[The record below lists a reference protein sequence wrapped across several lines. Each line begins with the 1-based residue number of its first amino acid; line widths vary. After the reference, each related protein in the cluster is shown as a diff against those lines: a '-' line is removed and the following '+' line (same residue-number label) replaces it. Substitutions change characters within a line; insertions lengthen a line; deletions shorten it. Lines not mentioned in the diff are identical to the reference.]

1 MQYSVSLL
9 HEALTVAAWIMML
22 LLGYRE
28 MKKYDK
34 LYEEP
39 NDEEEEAEEREYF
52 FYKPRSFWYRML
64 IITILFVTFGC
75 VGGDFLHN
83 QVIYD
88 MNVRSDHPIHFEN
101 IYVLL
106 IKGLPTNYYLWRFCV
121 WGTAAF
127 LLFKILDEIKSDLDF
142 SFFVFTLMLM
152 NHFPNLR
159 QTLGFMMMFYGYVL
173 MFRSAEDTMPQKLV
187 VGIILLIFS
196 TFFHS
201 TILVFIILSLLLFIP
216 GTKSLPIVIV
226 SLIAFPFLYDI
237 TKELSTQFVGLV
249 SSNDMMQ
256 EKATKYI
263 ESSFR
268 VELNIRGFLKL
279 FINRLPVLMLF
290 FYGIKKV
297 LIEKVEVSYMEKH
310 LLMLTYMLIYIS
322 CLFFNNNVSAYL
334 SQRFWDAACYP
345 LTIFAMVFLR
355 NYSGNLY
362 VKVTM
367 YAFLI
372 SNIFNMAYSLYTID
386 NFNANAN
393 SF

>member
-1 MQYSVSLL
+1 VI
-9 HEALTVAAWIMML
+9 AWVAIL

-34 LYEEP
+34 LYDEQDCEE
-39 NDEEEEAEEREYF
+39 DEADYF
-52 FYKPRSFWYRML
+52 FYKPTSFWYRML
-64 IITILFVTFGC
+64 FITMLFCTFGC

-88 MNVRSDHPIHFEN
+88 MNVQSDHPIHFEN
-101 IYVLL
+101 VYVLL

-121 WGTAAF
+121 WGLATF
-127 LLFKILDEIKSDLDF
+127 FLFKILDEIKSDLDF
-142 SFFVFTLMLM
+142 SFFIFTLMLL

-159 QTLGFMMMFYGYVL
+159 QTLGFMMMFYSYVL
-173 MFRSAEDTMPQKLV
+173 LFNSAEDTMPQKLIM
-187 VGIILLIFS
+187 GIILLIFS

-201 TILVFIILSLLLFIP
+201 TIFVFILLSLLLFIP
-216 GTKSLPIVIV
+216 GTKSLAMVVV

-237 TKELSTQFVGLV
+237 TKELSTQFVGMV

-256 EKATKYI
+256 EKATNYI

-268 VELNIRGFLKL
+268 VDLNIRGFIKL
-279 FINRLPVLMLF
+279 FINRLPVLMIF
-290 FYGIKKV
+290 FFGLKKV
-297 LIEKVEVSYMEKH
+297 LIDRVEASYMEKH
-310 LLMLTYMLIYIS
+310 LLMLSYLLFYIS

-362 VKVTM
+362 VKIAL
-367 YAFLI
+367 YAFLV

>member
-1 MQYSVSLL
+1 M
-9 HEALTVAAWIMML
+9 
-22 LLGYRE
+22 
-28 MKKYDK
+28 
-34 LYEEP
+34 
-39 NDEEEEAEEREYF
+39 
-52 FYKPRSFWYRML
+52 
-64 IITILFVTFGC
+64 
-75 VGGDFLHN
+75 
-83 QVIYD
+83 
-88 MNVRSDHPIHFEN
+88 
-101 IYVLL
+101 LL
-106 IKGLPTNYYLWRFCV
+106 IKGLPTNYYVWRFCV
-121 WGTAAF
+121 WGLAAF

-173 MFRSAEDTMPQKLV
+173 LFRSAEDGLPQKLFTGV
-187 VGIILLIFS
+187 ILLIIS

-201 TILVFIILSLLLFIP
+201 TIFVFIVLSLLLFIP
-216 GTKSLPIVIV
+216 GTKTLAMIIV

-237 TKELSTQFVGLV
+237 TKELSTQFVGMV
-249 SSNDMMQ
+249 SNNDMIQ

-268 VELNIRGFLKL
+268 VELNIRGFLKVI
-279 FINRLPVLMLF
+279 INRLPVLMLF
-290 FYGIKKV
+290 FFGIKKI

-310 LLMLTYMLIYIS
+310 LLMLTYLLIYIS

-345 LTIFAMVFLR
+345 LTIFAMIFLR
-355 NYSGNLY
+355 SYSGSLY
-362 VKVTM
+362 VKITM
-367 YAFLI
+367 YAFLT

-393 SF
+393 AF

>member
-1 MQYSVSLL
+1 MQYSVSLT
-9 HEALTVAAWIMML
+9 HEVLTVIAWIVML

-28 MKKYDK
+28 MLKYDK
-34 LYEEP
+34 LYEEF
-39 NDEEEEAEEREYF
+39 DYEGEETYF

-64 IITILFVTFGC
+64 IITMLFCTFGC

-88 MNVRSDHPIHFEN
+88 LNVQSDHPIHFESV
-101 IYVLL
+101 YVLL

-121 WGTAAF
+121 WGLAAF

-152 NHFPNLR
+152 NYFPNLR

-173 MFRSAEDTMPQKLV
+173 LFRSAEDAMPQKLV
-187 VGIILLIFS
+187 MGIILLIIS

-201 TILVFIILSLLLFIP
+201 TIFVFIVLSLLLFIP
-216 GTKSLPIVIV
+216 GTKSLAMIIV
-226 SLIAFPFLYDI
+226 SILLFPYLYDI
-237 TKELSTQFVGLV
+237 TKELSTQFIGLV
-249 SSNDMMQ
+249 SNNDAMQ

-268 VELNIRGFLKL
+268 VELNIRGFLK
-279 FINRLPVLMLF
+279 IIVNRLPVLMLF
-290 FYGIKKV
+290 FYGVKKI
-297 LIEKVEVSYMEKH
+297 LIEKVEASYMEKH
-310 LLMLTYMLIYIS
+310 LLMLTYLLFYIS

-345 LTIFAMVFLR
+345 LTIFAMIFLR
-355 NYSGNLY
+355 NYSGSLY
-362 VKVTM
+362 VKITL
-367 YAFLI
+367 YAFLV

>member
-9 HEALTVAAWIMML
+9 HEALTVAAWIIML

-34 LYEEP
+34 LYEEY
-39 NDEEEEAEEREYF
+39 DYEGEESYV
-52 FYKPRSFWYRML
+52 FYKPCSFWYRML
-64 IITILFVTFGC
+64 IFTMLFCTFGC

-88 MNVRSDHPIHFEN
+88 LNVQSDHSIHFEN
-101 IYVLL
+101 VYVLL

-152 NHFPNLR
+152 NQFPNLR

-187 VGIILLIFS
+187 MGIILLVFS

-201 TILVFIILSLLLFIP
+201 TILIFILLSLLLFIP
-216 GTKSLPIVIV
+216 GTKSLPMIIV

-237 TKELSTQFVGLV
+237 TKELSAQFIGLV

-263 ESSFR
+263 ESSYR
-268 VELNIRGFLKL
+268 VEINIRGFLKL
-279 FINRLPVLMLF
+279 FVNRIPVLMLF

-297 LIEKVEVSYMEKH
+297 LVDKVEVSYMEKH

-334 SQRFWDAACYP
+334 SQRFWDAACFP

-362 VKVTM
+362 VKVAM

-386 NFNANAN
+386 SFNANAN
-393 SF
+393 DF

>member
-9 HEALTVAAWIMML
+9 HEILTVTAWVAML

-28 MKKYDK
+28 MKKYDR
-34 LYEEP
+34 LYDGYDCEG
-39 NDEEEEAEEREYF
+39 EEEYI
-52 FYKPRSFWYRML
+52 FYKPRSFWYKML
-64 IITILFVTFGC
+64 VVTILFVTFGC

-83 QVIYD
+83 WVIYD
-88 MNVRSDHPIHFEN
+88 MNVQSDRPIHFEDV
-101 IYVLL
+101 YVLL
-106 IKGLPTNYYLWRFCV
+106 IKGLPTNYYVWRFCV
-121 WGTAAF
+121 WGLAAF

-173 MFRSAEDTMPQKLV
+173 LFRSAEDGLPQKLFTGV
-187 VGIILLIFS
+187 ILLIIS

-201 TILVFIILSLLLFIP
+201 TIFVFIVLSLLLFIP
-216 GTKSLPIVIV
+216 GTKTLAMIIV

-237 TKELSTQFVGLV
+237 TKELSTQFVGMV
-249 SSNDMMQ
+249 SNNDMIQ

-268 VELNIRGFLKL
+268 VELNIRGFLKVI
-279 FINRLPVLMLF
+279 INRLPVLMLF
-290 FYGIKKV
+290 FFGIKKI

-310 LLMLTYMLIYIS
+310 LLMLTYLLIYIS

-345 LTIFAMVFLR
+345 LTIFAMIFLR
-355 NYSGNLY
+355 SYSGSLY
-362 VKVTM
+362 VKITM
-367 YAFLI
+367 YAFLT

-393 SF
+393 AF

>member
-1 MQYSVSLL
+1 MQYSVSLI
-9 HEALTVAAWIMML
+9 HEALTVIAWIVML

-34 LYEEP
+34 LYEES
-39 NDEEEEAEEREYF
+39 DYEMEEEREYF

-64 IITILFVTFGC
+64 ILTILFVTFGC

-88 MNVRSDHPIHFEN
+88 MNLHSDHPIHFEDV
-101 IYVLL
+101 YVLL
-106 IKGLPTNYYLWRFCV
+106 IKGLPSNYYVWRFCV
-121 WGTAAF
+121 WGMAAY

-142 SFFVFTLMLM
+142 SFFVFTLMLL

-173 MFRSAEDTMPQKLV
+173 TFRSAEDAMPQKLIM
-187 VGIILLIFS
+187 GIILLILS

-216 GTKSLPIVIV
+216 GTKSLVMVIA
-226 SLIAFPFLYDI
+226 SLIAFPLLYDI
-237 TKELSTQFVGLV
+237 TKELSTQFIGLV

-263 ESSFR
+263 ESSYR

-279 FINRLPVLMLF
+279 FVNRLPVLMLF
-290 FYGIKKV
+290 FFGIKKI
-297 LIEKVEVSYMEKH
+297 LIEKVEVSRMEKH
-310 LLMLTYMLIYIS
+310 LLMLTYLLIYIS
-322 CLFFNNNVSAYL
+322 CLFFGNNVSAYL

-355 NYSGNLY
+355 NYSGSLY

-372 SNIFNMAYSLYTID
+372 SNLFNMAYSLYTID

>member
-1 MQYSVSLL
+1 MQYSVSLI
-9 HEALTVAAWIMML
+9 HEALTVIAWIVML

-28 MKKYDK
+28 MKKYEK
-34 LYEEP
+34 LYEEADY
-39 NDEEEEAEEREYF
+39 DEEEEREYF

-64 IITILFVTFGC
+64 ILTILFVTFGC

-88 MNVRSDHPIHFEN
+88 MNLQSDHPIHFEDV
-101 IYVLL
+101 YVLL
-106 IKGLPTNYYLWRFCV
+106 IKGLPPNYYVWRFCV
-121 WGTAAF
+121 WGMAAY

-142 SFFVFTLMLM
+142 SFFVFTLMLL

-173 MFRSAEDTMPQKLV
+173 MFRSAEDAMPQKLFM
-187 VGIILLIFS
+187 GIILLILS

-216 GTKSLPIVIV
+216 GTKSLVVVIA

-237 TKELSTQFVGLV
+237 TKELTTQFIGLV

-263 ESSFR
+263 ESSYR

-290 FYGIKKV
+290 FFGIKKI

-310 LLMLTYMLIYIS
+310 LLMLTYTLIYVS
-322 CLFFNNNVSAYL
+322 CLFFGNNVSAYL

-355 NYSGNLY
+355 NYSGSLY
-362 VKVTM
+362 VKVVM

-372 SNIFNMAYSLYTID
+372 SNLFNMAYSLYTID

>member
-9 HEALTVAAWIMML
+9 HEILTVIAWVIML

-28 MKKYDK
+28 MRKYDK
-34 LYEEP
+34 LYEEY
-39 NDEEEEAEEREYF
+39 NNESEEEYF

-64 IITILFVTFGC
+64 VFTILFVSFGC

-88 MNVRSDHPIHFEN
+88 MNVASDHPIHFEN
-101 IYVLL
+101 IYVIL
-106 IKGLPTNYYLWRFCV
+106 IKGLPTNYYVWRFCV
-121 WGTAAF
+121 WGLAAF

-142 SFFVFTLMLM
+142 SFFVFTLMLL
-152 NHFPNLR
+152 NYFPNLR

-173 MFRSAEDTMPQKLV
+173 AFRGVEDAMPQKLAI
-187 VGIILLIFS
+187 GILLLAFS
-196 TFFHS
+196 VFFHS
-201 TILVFIILSLLLFIP
+201 TIYVFILLSLLLFIP
-216 GTKSLPIVIV
+216 GTRSLATIII
-226 SLIAFPFLYDI
+226 SILLFPYLYDI
-237 TKELSTQFVGLV
+237 TKELSTQFINTV
-249 SSNDMMQ
+249 SHNDIMQ

-268 VELNIRGFLKL
+268 VELNIRGFLKI
-279 FINRLPVLMLF
+279 FVNRLPVLMLF
-290 FYGIKKV
+290 FYGIKKIF
-297 LIEKVEVSYMEKH
+297 IEKVEASYMEKH

-334 SQRFWDAACYP
+334 SQRFWDASCYP
-345 LTIFAMVFLR
+345 LTIFAMIFLR
-355 NYSGNLY
+355 NYSGSLY
-362 VKVTM
+362 VKITL
-367 YAFLI
+367 YAFLA

>member
-9 HEALTVAAWIMML
+9 HEALTVAAWIIML

-34 LYEEP
+34 LYEEY
-39 NDEEEEAEEREYF
+39 DYEGEESYV

-64 IITILFVTFGC
+64 IFTMLFCTFGC

-83 QVIYD
+83 HVIYD
-88 MNVRSDHPIHFEN
+88 LNVQSDHSIHFEN
-101 IYVLL
+101 VYVLL

-152 NHFPNLR
+152 NQFPNLR

-173 MFRSAEDTMPQKLV
+173 MFRSAEDTMPQKLIM
-187 VGIILLIFS
+187 GIMLLVFS

-201 TILVFIILSLLLFIP
+201 TILVFILLSLLLFIP
-216 GTKSLPIVIV
+216 GTKSLPMIIV

-237 TKELSTQFVGLV
+237 TKELSAQFIGLV

-256 EKATKYI
+256 EKTTKYI
-263 ESSFR
+263 ESSYR
-268 VELNIRGFLKL
+268 VEINIRGFLKL
-279 FINRLPVLMLF
+279 FVNRIPVLMLF

-297 LIEKVEVSYMEKH
+297 LVDKVEVSYMEKH

-334 SQRFWDAACYP
+334 SQRFWDAACFP

-362 VKVTM
+362 VKVAM

-386 NFNANAN
+386 SFNANAN
-393 SF
+393 DF

>member
-1 MQYSVSLL
+1 MQYSVSLT
-9 HEALTVAAWIMML
+9 HEVLTVIAWIVML

-28 MKKYDK
+28 MLKYDK
-34 LYEEP
+34 LYEEF
-39 NDEEEEAEEREYF
+39 DYEGEEAYF

-64 IITILFVTFGC
+64 IITMLFCTFGC

-88 MNVRSDHPIHFEN
+88 LNVQSDHPIHFEN
-101 IYVLL
+101 VYVLL

-121 WGTAAF
+121 WGLAAF

-142 SFFVFTLMLM
+142 SFFVFTLMLL

-173 MFRSAEDTMPQKLV
+173 LFRSAEDAMAQKLV
-187 VGIILLIFS
+187 MGIILLIIS

-201 TILVFIILSLLLFIP
+201 TIFVFIVLSLLLFIP
-216 GTKSLPIVIV
+216 GTKSLAMIIV
-226 SLIAFPFLYDI
+226 SIIAFPFLYDM
-237 TKELSTQFVGLV
+237 TKELSTQFIGLV
-249 SSNDMMQ
+249 SNNDMMQ

-268 VELNIRGFLKL
+268 VELNIRGFLKII
-279 FINRLPVLMLF
+279 INRLPVLMLF
-290 FYGIKKV
+290 FYGVKKI
-297 LIEKVEVSYMEKH
+297 LIEKVEASYMEKH
-310 LLMLTYMLIYIS
+310 LLMLTYMLFYIS

-345 LTIFAMVFLR
+345 LTIFAMIFLR
-355 NYSGNLY
+355 NYSGSLY
-362 VKVTM
+362 VKITL
-367 YAFLI
+367 YAFLV

>member
-1 MQYSVSLL
+1 MV
-9 HEALTVAAWIMML
+9 
-22 LLGYRE
+22 
-28 MKKYDK
+28 
-34 LYEEP
+34 
-39 NDEEEEAEEREYF
+39 
-52 FYKPRSFWYRML
+52 
-64 IITILFVTFGC
+64 II
-75 VGGDFLHN
+75 
-83 QVIYD
+83 
-88 MNVRSDHPIHFEN
+88 
-101 IYVLL
+101 
-106 IKGLPTNYYLWRFCV
+106 
-121 WGTAAF
+121 
-127 LLFKILDEIKSDLDF
+127 
-142 SFFVFTLMLM
+142 
-152 NHFPNLR
+152 
-159 QTLGFMMMFYGYVL
+159 
-173 MFRSAEDTMPQKLV
+173 
-187 VGIILLIFS
+187 
-196 TFFHS
+196 
-201 TILVFIILSLLLFIP
+201 
-216 GTKSLPIVIV
+216 

-237 TKELSTQFVGLV
+237 TKELSTQFIGLV

>member
-9 HEALTVAAWIMML
+9 HEILTVIAWVIML

-28 MKKYDK
+28 MLKYDK
-34 LYEEP
+34 LYEEY
-39 NDEEEEAEEREYF
+39 NYETEEEYF

-64 IITILFVTFGC
+64 IITMLFCTFGC

-88 MNVRSDHPIHFEN
+88 LNVQSDHPIHFESV
-101 IYVLL
+101 YVLL

-121 WGTAAF
+121 WGLAAF
-127 LLFKILDEIKSDLDF
+127 LLFMILDEIKSDLDF

-152 NHFPNLR
+152 NYFPNLR

-173 MFRSAEDTMPQKLV
+173 LFRSAEDAMPQKLV
-187 VGIILLIFS
+187 MGIILLIIS

-201 TILVFIILSLLLFIP
+201 TIFVFIVLSLLLFIP
-216 GTKSLPIVIV
+216 GTKSLAMIIV
-226 SLIAFPFLYDI
+226 SVLLFPYLYDI
-237 TKELSTQFVGLV
+237 TKELSTQFIGMV
-249 SSNDMMQ
+249 SNNDAMQ

-268 VELNIRGFLKL
+268 VELNIRGFLK
-279 FINRLPVLMLF
+279 IIVNRLPVLMLF
-290 FYGIKKV
+290 FYGIKKIF
-297 LIEKVEVSYMEKH
+297 IEKVEASYMEKH
-310 LLMLTYMLIYIS
+310 LLMLTYLLIYIS

-345 LTIFAMVFLR
+345 LTIFAMIFLR
-355 NYSGNLY
+355 NYSGSLY
-362 VKVTM
+362 VRITL
-367 YAFLI
+367 YAFLV

>member
-1 MQYSVSLL
+1 MQYSVSLI
-9 HEALTVAAWIMML
+9 HEALTVIAWIVML

-34 LYEEP
+34 LYEES
-39 NDEEEEAEEREYF
+39 DYEMEEEREYF

-64 IITILFVTFGC
+64 ILTILFVTFGC

-88 MNVRSDHPIHFEN
+88 MNLHSDHPIHFEDV
-101 IYVLL
+101 YVLL
-106 IKGLPTNYYLWRFCV
+106 IKGLPSNYYVWRFCV
-121 WGTAAF
+121 WGMAAY

-142 SFFVFTLMLM
+142 SFFVFTLMLL

-173 MFRSAEDTMPQKLV
+173 MFRSAEDAMPQKLIM
-187 VGIILLIFS
+187 GIILLILS

-216 GTKSLPIVIV
+216 GTKSLVMVIA
-226 SLIAFPFLYDI
+226 SLIAFPLLYDI
-237 TKELSTQFVGLV
+237 TKELSTQFIGLV

-263 ESSFR
+263 ESSYR

-279 FINRLPVLMLF
+279 FVNRLPVLMLF
-290 FYGIKKV
+290 FFGIKKI
-297 LIEKVEVSYMEKH
+297 LIEKVEVSRMEKH
-310 LLMLTYMLIYIS
+310 LLMLTYLLIYIS
-322 CLFFNNNVSAYL
+322 CLFFGNNVSAYL

-355 NYSGNLY
+355 NYSGSLY

-372 SNIFNMAYSLYTID
+372 SNLFNMAYSLYTID

>member
-9 HEALTVAAWIMML
+9 HEALTVAAWIIML

-34 LYEEP
+34 LYEEY
-39 NDEEEEAEEREYF
+39 DYEGEESYV

-64 IITILFVTFGC
+64 IFTMLFCTFGC

-88 MNVRSDHPIHFEN
+88 LNVQSDHSIHFEN
-101 IYVLL
+101 VYVLL

-152 NHFPNLR
+152 NQFPNLR

-187 VGIILLIFS
+187 MGIILLVFS

-201 TILVFIILSLLLFIP
+201 TILIFILLSLLLFIP
-216 GTKSLPIVIV
+216 GTKSLPMIIV

-237 TKELSTQFVGLV
+237 TKELSAQFIGLV

-263 ESSFR
+263 ESSYR
-268 VELNIRGFLKL
+268 VEINIRGFLKL
-279 FINRLPVLMLF
+279 FVNRIPVLMLF

-297 LIEKVEVSYMEKH
+297 LVDKVEVSYMEKH

-334 SQRFWDAACYP
+334 SQRFWDAACFP

-362 VKVTM
+362 VKVAM

-386 NFNANAN
+386 SFNANAN
-393 SF
+393 DF

>member
-1 MQYSVSLL
+1 MQYSVSLT
-9 HEALTVAAWIMML
+9 HEVLTVIAWIIML

-28 MKKYDK
+28 MRKYDK
-34 LYEEP
+34 LYDEFDAEGEET
-39 NDEEEEAEEREYF
+39 YV

-64 IITILFVTFGC
+64 VFTMLFVTFGC

-88 MNVRSDHPIHFEN
+88 MNVQSDHPIHFEN
-101 IYVLL
+101 VYFLL
-106 IKGLPTNYYLWRFCV
+106 IKGLPTNYYVWRFFV
-121 WGTAAF
+121 WGIAAF

-142 SFFVFTLMLM
+142 SFVIFTLMLL

-173 MFRSAEDTMPQKLV
+173 LFRSVEDAMPQKLV
-187 VGIILLIFS
+187 MGIILLIIS

-201 TILVFIILSLLLFIP
+201 TIFVFIVLSLLLFIP
-216 GTKSLPIVIV
+216 GTKSLAMIIV
-226 SLIAFPFLYDI
+226 SVIAFPFLYDM
-237 TKELSTQFVGLV
+237 TKELSTQFIGMV
-249 SSNDMMQ
+249 SNNDMMQ

-268 VELNIRGFLKL
+268 VELNIRGFLK
-279 FINRLPVLMLF
+279 IIVNRLPVLMLF
-290 FYGIKKV
+290 FLRIKKI
-297 LIEKVEVSYMEKH
+297 LIDKIESSYMEKH
-310 LLMLTYMLIYIS
+310 LLMLTYMLIYVS

-345 LTIFAMVFLR
+345 LTIFAMIFLR
-355 NYSGNLY
+355 NYSGSLY
-362 VKVTM
+362 VKITL
-367 YAFLI
+367 YAFLA

-386 NFNANAN
+386 NFIANANA
-393 SF
+393 F

>member
-1 MQYSVSLL
+1 MHYSVSLI
-9 HEALTVAAWIMML
+9 HEVLTVIAWIVML
-22 LLGYRE
+22 LLGYLE
-28 MKKYDK
+28 MRKYDK
-34 LYEEP
+34 LY
-39 NDEEEEAEEREYF
+39 DEFDPEAEEGYL

-64 IITILFVTFGC
+64 VFTILFCTFGC

-88 MNVRSDHPIHFEN
+88 LNVQSDHPIHFEN

-106 IKGLPTNYYLWRFCV
+106 IKGLPTNDYLWRFCV
-121 WGTAAF
+121 WGLAAF

-142 SFFVFTLMLM
+142 SFFVFTLMLL

-173 MFRSAEDTMPQKLV
+173 LFRSAEDAMPQKLV
-187 VGIILLIFS
+187 MGIILLIIS

-201 TILVFIILSLLLFIP
+201 TIFVFIILTLLLFIP
-216 GTKSLPIVIV
+216 GTKSLAMIIV
-226 SLIAFPFLYDI
+226 SIIAFPFLYDM
-237 TKELSTQFVGLV
+237 TKELSTQFIGLV
-249 SSNDMMQ
+249 SNNDMMQ

-268 VELNIRGFLKL
+268 VELNIRGFLK
-279 FINRLPVLMLF
+279 IIVNRLPVLMLF
-290 FYGIKKV
+290 FFGIKKI
-297 LIEKVEVSYMEKH
+297 LIDKIESSYMEKH
-310 LLMLTYMLIYIS
+310 LLMLTYMLIYVS

-345 LTIFAMVFLR
+345 LTIFAMIFLR
-355 NYSGNLY
+355 NYSGSLY
-362 VKVTM
+362 VKITL
-367 YAFLI
+367 YAFLA

-386 NFNANAN
+386 NFIANANA
-393 SF
+393 F

>member
-9 HEALTVAAWIMML
+9 HEILTVIAWVIML

-28 MKKYDK
+28 MRKYDK
-34 LYEEP
+34 LYEEY
-39 NDEEEEAEEREYF
+39 NYETEEEYF

-64 IITILFVTFGC
+64 IFTMLFVTFGC

-88 MNVRSDHPIHFEN
+88 LNVQSDHPIHFEDV
-101 IYVLL
+101 YVLL

-121 WGTAAF
+121 WGLAAF
-127 LLFKILDEIKSDLDF
+127 LLFMILDEIKSDLDF

-152 NHFPNLR
+152 NYFPNLR

-173 MFRSAEDTMPQKLV
+173 LFHSAEDAMPQKLV
-187 VGIILLIFS
+187 MGIILLIIS

-201 TILVFIILSLLLFIP
+201 TIFVFIVLSLLLFIP
-216 GTKSLPIVIV
+216 GTKSLAMIIV
-226 SLIAFPFLYDI
+226 SVLLFPYLYDI
-237 TKELSTQFVGLV
+237 TKELSTQFIGMV
-249 SSNDMMQ
+249 SNNDAMQ

-268 VELNIRGFLKL
+268 VELNIRGFLK
-279 FINRLPVLMLF
+279 IIVNRLPVLMLF
-290 FYGIKKV
+290 FYGIKKIF
-297 LIEKVEVSYMEKH
+297 IEKVEASYMEKH
-310 LLMLTYMLIYIS
+310 LLMLTYLLIYIS

-345 LTIFAMVFLR
+345 LTIFAMIFLR
-355 NYSGNLY
+355 NYSGSLY
-362 VKVTM
+362 VRITL
-367 YAFLI
+367 YAFLV

>member
-1 MQYSVSLL
+1 MLYSVSFL
-9 HEALTVAAWIMML
+9 HEVLTIIAWVVML

-28 MKKYDK
+28 MRKYDK
-34 LYEEP
+34 LYDDFDYEGE
-39 NDEEEEAEEREYF
+39 EYF

-83 QVIYD
+83 KVIYD
-88 MNVRSDHPIHFEN
+88 MNVASDHPIHFES

-121 WGTAAF
+121 WGLAAF
-127 LLFKILDEIKSDLDF
+127 FLFKILDEIKSDLDF

-173 MFRSAEDTMPQKLV
+173 LFRGVEDNLPQKLIM
-187 VGIILLIFS
+187 GAILLVCS
-196 TFFHS
+196 VFFHS
-201 TILVFIILSLLLFIP
+201 TIYVFILLSMLLFIP
-216 GTKSLPIVIV
+216 GTKSLTMVIA
-226 SLIAFPFLYDI
+226 SLLLFPFLYDM
-237 TKELSTQFVGLV
+237 TKELSTNFIGLV
-249 SSNDMMQ
+249 GNNDIMQ

-290 FYGIKKV
+290 FFGIKKI
-297 LIEKVEVSYMEKH
+297 LINKVEASYMEKH
-310 LLMLTYMLIYIS
+310 LLMLTYLLLYIS
-322 CLFFNNNVSAYL
+322 CLFFNNDVSAYL

-362 VKVTM
+362 VKVAM
-367 YAFLI
+367 YIFLF

>member
-1 MQYSVSLL
+1 MQYSVSLI
-9 HEALTVAAWIMML
+9 HEALTVIAWIVML

-28 MKKYDK
+28 MKKYEK
-34 LYEEP
+34 LYEEADY
-39 NDEEEEAEEREYF
+39 DEEEEREYF

-64 IITILFVTFGC
+64 ILTILFVTFGC

-88 MNVRSDHPIHFEN
+88 MNLQSDHPIHFEDV
-101 IYVLL
+101 YVLL
-106 IKGLPTNYYLWRFCV
+106 IKGLPSNYYVWRFCV
-121 WGTAAF
+121 WGMAAY

-142 SFFVFTLMLM
+142 SFFVFTLMLL

-173 MFRSAEDTMPQKLV
+173 MFRSAEDAMPQKLFM
-187 VGIILLIFS
+187 GIILLILS

-216 GTKSLPIVIV
+216 GTKSLVVVIV

-237 TKELSTQFVGLV
+237 TKELSTQFIGLV

-263 ESSFR
+263 ESSYR

-290 FYGIKKV
+290 FFGIKKI

-310 LLMLTYMLIYIS
+310 LLMLTYTLIYVS
-322 CLFFNNNVSAYL
+322 CLFFGNNVSAYL

-355 NYSGNLY
+355 NYSGSLY
-362 VKVTM
+362 VKVVM

>member
-1 MQYSVSLL
+1 MQYSVSLT
-9 HEALTVAAWIMML
+9 HEVLTVIAWIVML

-28 MKKYDK
+28 MLKYDK
-34 LYEEP
+34 LYEEF
-39 NDEEEEAEEREYF
+39 DYEGEETYF

-64 IITILFVTFGC
+64 IITMLFCTFGC

-88 MNVRSDHPIHFEN
+88 LNVQSDHPIHFESV
-101 IYVLL
+101 YVLL

-121 WGTAAF
+121 WGLAAF

-152 NHFPNLR
+152 NYFPNLR

-173 MFRSAEDTMPQKLV
+173 LFRSAEDAMPQKLV
-187 VGIILLIFS
+187 MGIILLIIS

-201 TILVFIILSLLLFIP
+201 TIFVFIVLSLLLFIP
-216 GTKSLPIVIV
+216 GTKSLAMIIV
-226 SLIAFPFLYDI
+226 SILLFPYLYDI
-237 TKELSTQFVGLV
+237 TKELSTQFIGLV
-249 SSNDMMQ
+249 SNNDAMQ

-268 VELNIRGFLKL
+268 VELNIRGFLK
-279 FINRLPVLMLF
+279 IIVNRLPVLMLF
-290 FYGIKKV
+290 FYGVKKI
-297 LIEKVEVSYMEKH
+297 LIEKVEASYMEKH
-310 LLMLTYMLIYIS
+310 LLMLTYMLFYIS

-345 LTIFAMVFLR
+345 LTIFAMIFLR
-355 NYSGNLY
+355 NYSGSLY
-362 VKVTM
+362 VKITL
-367 YAFLI
+367 YAFLV

>member
-1 MQYSVSLL
+1 MQYSVSLT
-9 HEALTVAAWIMML
+9 HEVLTVIAWIIML

-34 LYEEP
+34 LYDEY
-39 NDEEEEAEEREYF
+39 NYEEEEEYI

-64 IITILFVTFGC
+64 IFTMLFCTFGC

-88 MNVRSDHPIHFEN
+88 LNVKSDHPIHFEDV
-101 IYVLL
+101 YVLL

-121 WGTAAF
+121 WGMAAF
-127 LLFKILDEIKSDLDF
+127 FLFKILDEIKSDLDF

-173 MFRSAEDTMPQKLV
+173 LFRSAEDGLPQKLFM
-187 VGIILLIFS
+187 GIILLICS

-201 TILVFIILSLLLFIP
+201 TIFVFIVLSLLLFIP
-216 GTKSLPIVIV
+216 GTKSWVMIVV

-237 TKELSTQFVGLV
+237 TKELSAQFIGLV

-256 EKATKYI
+256 EKTTKYI
-263 ESSFR
+263 ESSYR
-268 VELNIRGFLKL
+268 VEINIRGFLKL
-279 FINRLPVLMLF
+279 FVNRIPVLMLF

-297 LIEKVEVSYMEKH
+297 LVDKVEVSYMEKH

-334 SQRFWDAACYP
+334 SQRFWDAACFP

-362 VKVTM
+362 VKVAM

-386 NFNANAN
+386 SFNANAN
-393 SF
+393 DF

>member
-1 MQYSVSLL
+1 MQYSVSLT
-9 HEALTVAAWIMML
+9 HEVLTVIAWIVML

-28 MKKYDK
+28 MLKYDK
-34 LYEEP
+34 LYEEF
-39 NDEEEEAEEREYF
+39 DYEGEEAYF

-64 IITILFVTFGC
+64 IITMLFCTFGC

-88 MNVRSDHPIHFEN
+88 LNVQSDHPIHFESV
-101 IYVLL
+101 YVLL

-121 WGTAAF
+121 WGLAAF

-152 NHFPNLR
+152 NYFPNLR

-173 MFRSAEDTMPQKLV
+173 LFRSAEDAMPQKLV
-187 VGIILLIFS
+187 MGIILLIIS

-201 TILVFIILSLLLFIP
+201 TIFVFIVLSLLLFIP
-216 GTKSLPIVIV
+216 GTKSLAMIIV
-226 SLIAFPFLYDI
+226 SILLFPYLYDI
-237 TKELSTQFVGLV
+237 TKELSTQFIGLV
-249 SSNDMMQ
+249 SNNDAMQ

-268 VELNIRGFLKL
+268 VELNIRGFLK
-279 FINRLPVLMLF
+279 IIVNRLPVLMLF
-290 FYGIKKV
+290 FYGVKKI
-297 LIEKVEVSYMEKH
+297 LIEKVEASYMEKH
-310 LLMLTYMLIYIS
+310 LLMLTYLLIYIS

-345 LTIFAMVFLR
+345 LTIFAMIFLR
-355 NYSGNLY
+355 NYSGSLY
-362 VKVTM
+362 VKITL
-367 YAFLI
+367 YAFLV

>member
-1 MQYSVSLL
+1 MQYSVSLI
-9 HEALTVAAWIMML
+9 HEALTVIAWIVIL

-28 MKKYDK
+28 MKKYEK
-34 LYEEP
+34 LYEEA
-39 NDEEEEAEEREYF
+39 DYDKEEEREYF

-64 IITILFVTFGC
+64 ILTILFVTFGC

-88 MNVRSDHPIHFEN
+88 MNLQSDHPIHFEDV
-101 IYVLL
+101 YVLL
-106 IKGLPTNYYLWRFCV
+106 IKGLPPNYYVWRFCV
-121 WGTAAF
+121 WGMAAY

-142 SFFVFTLMLM
+142 SFFVFTLMLL

-173 MFRSAEDTMPQKLV
+173 MFRSAEDAMPQKFFM
-187 VGIILLIFS
+187 GIILLICS

-216 GTKSLPIVIV
+216 GTKSLVVVIA

-237 TKELSTQFVGLV
+237 TKELSTQFIGLV

-263 ESSFR
+263 ESSYR

-290 FYGIKKV
+290 FFGIKKI

-310 LLMLTYMLIYIS
+310 LLMLTYTLIYVS
-322 CLFFNNNVSAYL
+322 CLFFGNNVSAYL

-355 NYSGNLY
+355 NYSGSLY
-362 VKVTM
+362 VKIVM